1 MPRFH
6 RELNKAE
13 LHLHLE
19 GSLEAATIIEMHPDI
34 SPAEVHQ
41 RYDTTDFPQ
50 FIDSYK
56 WVSQLL
62 GSPEHYAL
70 ATRHLLQRLVADN
83 VGYVELTLSV
93 GVILWKQQDVHAIFE
108 AINREARAATI
119 PCYWTFDFIRH
130 FELEHAM
137 RVAELALEFADEGV
151 VGFGCGG
158 DESRGPCTKYLAAFQ
173 LAQRNG
179 LHLVPH
185 AGETSDAGSVWDALR
200 VGAERIGHGIR
211 AVEDP
216 DLLAELRRQ
225 NIPLEICIAS
235 NVTTGAVTDL
245 KSHPVRRIADA
256 GVPIVLNTDDPAMFH
271 TTLSDEYDKA
281 GQLGFTDAELAKLS
295 QASFGYG
302 FGSMNVRRA

>member
-1 MPRFH
+1 VSSFH
-6 RELNKAE
+6 RELNKAD

-19 GSLEAATIIEMHPDI
+19 GSLEAATIMEMHPEI
-34 SPAEVHQ
+34 SAAEVQQ
-41 RYDTTDFPQ
+41 RYNTSDFPQ
-50 FIDSYK
+50 FIESYK

-62 GSPEHYAL
+62 DSPGHYAL
-70 ATRHLLQRLVADN
+70 ATRHLLQRLAADN

-93 GVILWKQQDVHAIFE
+93 GVILWKQQNVHAIFQ
-108 AINREARAATI
+108 AIHREAREAAI
-119 PCYWTFDFIRH
+119 DCYWTFDFIRH
-130 FELEHAM
+130 FDLDHAM
-137 RVAELALEFADEGV
+137 RVAELAVELSNEGV

-173 LAQRNG
+173 MAQRAG

-216 DLLAELRRQ
+216 ELLAELRRQ

-235 NVTTGAVTDL
+235 NVATGAVASLTC
-245 KSHPVRRIADA
+245 HPVRRIADA
-256 GVPIVLNTDDPAMFH
+256 GVPIILNTDDPAMFR
-271 TTLSDEYDKA
+271 TSLSAEYEKA
-281 GQLGFTDAELAKLS
+281 GQLGFTEKELQSLAQS
-295 QASFGYG
+295 SFSYG
-302 FGSMNVRRA
+302 FGAAAKPH